1 MFIGLNYL
9 LHKLACFETPK
20 QNRCWRPEM
29 RVKLTSANL
38 NAINT

>member
-9 LHKLACFETPK
+9 LHKLACVSRRRRIVVGDPK
-20 QNRCWRPEM
+20 CEL
-29 RVKLTSANL
+29 KLTSANL